1 MRLSLLSALLTLP
14 LFAGAIPAGTE
25 LALRLNDKITSE
37 VTTVQPFKA
46 ALVAPVLVNGEV
58 VMPSGLTIAG
68 RVKLARAAE
77 GSVKAILELSFTSV
91 TDGKVT
97 VRVEATLASLENAR
111 ETVDDKGV
119 IQGID
124 AGQSYG
130 GRLNEGLGRLGSS
143 AKLAGLA
150 GILKQAKQ
158 ALNIQDVNANIN
170 YEAGVELNI
179 RLTNPLNWTGT
190 VKGLA
195 TALTAFPDE
204 AGLARLVNT
213 QPFRTV
219 AAKPPRPSD
228 MTNLMFI
235 GTEEQIREA
244 FAKAGWSEPAALTA
258 QSKLE
263 TARAMIENRGYKEG
277 PMSILLL
284 ENEAPVM
291 AWQKGNNTFASRH
304 HLRIFRRPDL
314 FAGKPVWVC
323 SSTHDIGIEFSER
336 ERTFIHKVN
345 SEIDKERAKV
355 VTDLLFTGLVK
366 SVAVVERPQVPTS
379 VENAT
384 GDTLKT
390 DGAMAVILF

>member
-1 MRLSLLSALLTLP
+1 MRLSLLSALLTLRLTAAVVP
-14 LFAGAIPAGTE
+14 TGTE
-25 LALRLNDKITSE
+25 LALRLNEKLASE
-37 VTTVQPFKA
+37 VTTVQTFKA
-46 ALVAPVLVNGEV
+46 TVVAPVVLNGEIV
-58 VMPSGLTIAG
+58 LPSGVVVAG
-68 RVKLARAAE
+68 TVKQARAAE
-77 GSVKAILELSFTSV
+77 GITQALLELTFTSI

-97 VRVEATLASLENAR
+97 TPLQAVLASLENAR

-119 IQGID
+119 IRGID

-130 GRLNEGLGRLGSS
+130 GRLNEGLDKLG
-143 AKLAGLA
+143 ANEKLAGLA

-158 ALNIQDVNANIN
+158 ALKIQDVNANIN
-170 YEAGVELNI
+170 YDPGVEFNI
-179 RLTNPLNWTGT
+179 RLTQPLNWTGT
-190 VKGLA
+190 VKGPEAALA
-195 TALTAFPDE
+195 AFPDE
-204 AGLARLVNT
+204 TALGRLVNS
-213 QPFRTV
+213 QPFRTI

-235 GTEEQIREA
+235 GTEDQVREA
-244 FAKAGWSEPAALTA
+244 FTKAGWTEPAALTA

-284 ENEAPVM
+284 ENEAPAM

-314 FAGKPVWVC
+314 FAGKPVWVS

-345 SEIDKERAKV
+345 SEIDRERAKV
-355 VTDLLFTGLVK
+355 VTDLIFTGLAK
-366 SVAVVERPQVPTS
+366 SVALVERPEVPTS

>member
-1 MRLSLLSALLTLP
+1 MRLSLLSALLTLRLAAAVVP
-14 LFAGAIPAGTE
+14 TGTE
-25 LALRLNDKITSE
+25 LALRLNEKVTSE
-37 VTTVQPFKA
+37 VTTAQTFNASV
-46 ALVAPVLVNGEV
+46 VAPVVVNGEV
-58 VMPSGLTIAG
+58 VLPSGLIVAG
-68 RVKLARAAE
+68 TVKQARAAE
-77 GSVKAILELSFTSV
+77 GMVKALLELSFISV
-91 TDGKVT
+91 SDGKVT
-97 VRVEATLASLENAR
+97 VLVQATLASLENAR
-111 ETVDDKGV
+111 ETVDDKSV

-124 AGQSYG
+124 VGQSYG
-130 GRLNEGLGRLGSS
+130 GRLNEGLSKLGASE
-143 AKLAGLA
+143 KLAGLA
-150 GILKQAKQ
+150 GILQQAKQ
-158 ALNIQDVNANIN
+158 ALKIQDVNANIN
-170 YEAGVELNI
+170 YEPGVEFNI
-179 RLTNPLNWTGT
+179 RLTQPLNWTGT
-190 VKGLA
+190 VKGSE

-204 AGLARLVNT
+204 AGLARLVTT

-244 FAKAGWSEPAALTA
+244 FKKAGWSEPAALTA

-284 ENEAPVM
+284 ENEPPVM

-314 FAGKPVWVC
+314 FDGKPVWVS

-355 VTDLLFTGLVK
+355 VTDLIFTGLVK
-366 SVAVVERPQVPTS
+366 SVAIAERPEVPTS

>member
-1 MRLSLLSALLTLP
+1 MRLTLLSALLTLP

-46 ALVAPVLVNGEV
+46 SLVAPVLVNGEV

-68 RVKLARAAE
+68 MVKLARAAE

-97 VRVEATLASLENAR
+97 VPVEATLASLENAR

-179 RLTNPLNWTGT
+179 RLTNPLNWTGH
-190 VKGLA
+190 G
-195 TALTAFPDE
+195 E
-204 AGLARLVNT
+204 
-213 QPFRTV
+213 
-219 AAKPPRPSD
+219 RPGD
-228 MTNLMFI
+228 
-235 GTEEQIREA
+235 
-244 FAKAGWSEPAALTA
+244 
-258 QSKLE
+258 
-263 TARAMIENRGYKEG
+263 
-277 PMSILLL
+277 
-284 ENEAPVM
+284 
-291 AWQKGNNTFASRH
+291 
-304 HLRIFRRPDL
+304 RPD
-314 FAGKPVWVC
+314 
-323 SSTHDIGIEFSER
+323 
-336 ERTFIHKVN
+336 
-345 SEIDKERAKV
+345 
-355 VTDLLFTGLVK
+355 
-366 SVAVVERPQVPTS
+366 SVS
-379 VENAT
+379 
-384 GDTLKT
+384 G
-390 DGAMAVILF
+390 